1 MMEGLDPRQL
11 TDSPA
16 LIARFLSSAF
26 ETDDLLTILGALRD
40 TLRVHNVSA
49 VSRATGLQRPALYK
63 TFDGTIEPDF
73 ARILKLLEG
82 FGVQLTVKTGSAA
95 QGAERLAAGDL
106 GWNNARWFRKQKCKS
121 PAF

>member
-1 MMEGLDPRQL
+1 MKEFDPKQL
-11 TDSPA
+11 RDNPD
-16 LIARFLSSAF
+16 LIACFLSSAF
-26 ETDDLLTILGALRD
+26 ETDDLPTILGALRD

-82 FGVQLTVKTGSAA
+82 FGVQLTVKKRMVA
-95 QGAERLAAGDL
+95 LPKPPLPKL
-106 GWNNARWFRKQKCKS
+106 GRPPKAPKG
-121 PAF
+121 